1 MQPIYPFVNSGVR
14 GATRMRGYLR
24 LLRRE
29 IVSLFQRPIDALPP
43 RLATAL
49 DGTKKLALGDLE

>member
-1 MQPIYPFVNSGVR
+1 
-14 GATRMRGYLR
+14 MRGYLR